1 MESTGSCF
9 IDCVSVGVS
18 ELILGSC
25 FTVDAGSD
33 LASAGSSTT
42 TSGSAGVTTGSG
54 VAVIA

>member
-18 ELILGSC
+18 ELTLGSC
-25 FTVDAGSD
+25 STVGAGSD
-33 LASAGSSTT
+33 LASADSSTT
-42 TSGSAGVTTGSG
+42 TSGSTGVTTGSG